1 MSKNA
6 KTWLI
11 ILAVVLFLC
20 LVAPETMKGI
30 FLLLIFPIGLF
41 LFMSL
46 IGGIQSAAEKHSDNK
61 YKAEEKNRDDHA
73 ISALKYHS
81 IQSHGEYHNG
91 WARVKIAEHR
101 YTYVKNV
108 DGRDV
113 FIKPDSRF
121 IESYD
126 SQLGRNVIT
135 EYTDSPRA
143 NYFEN
148 AEEFFF
154 QSAIVE
160 RDRKVA
166 LLGVDGQYVFPFDYG
181 EGETISSS
189 FDKLGDNCL
198 VYYRLFNH
206 GNSEKKFIN
215 RDGKVLY
222 DGFARNSKVENGHLV
237 IWEGSY
243 RQEIDLATA
252 KVVFPFCLTH
262 FDFENGAKLVFSRRN
277 ESGWNVYDPSRQRL
291 LFERNYGSIIY
302 LNKRDAY
309 LAIDKEK
316 IRIANADGEI
326 LREIPALDIKYI
338 YDQSYFYG
346 EHCLYNFDG
355 KVILDLSKHI
365 RRVIHDETVPRDT
378 IWWSTYINP
387 RDTPKEPPFEK
398 LNRGKILFFI
408 REANFWESVVDL
420 NGNTI
425 IDYINGTID
434 EEYDPETNRLSG
446 FAYYLPWSKTWAH
459 CDLNGN
465 KICENKSLP
474 SRKREANERPVS
486 RIGKIPT
493 IPTISTNSITEVK
506 VKRLLFFDTETT
518 GLPRNYNAPVTD
530 LGNWPRLV
538 QLSWI
543 VTDANGEELKVKD
556 FIIKPDGFTIP
567 EESSRV
573 HGITTEIANRDG
585 SPLKTV
591 IEDFISDLETV
602 DMIVGHNVE
611 FDKKIVGAELL
622 RCNIQSGSL
631 DKRTVCTMKT
641 STNYCALPGKY
652 GYKWPT
658 LQELHNKLF
667 GESFDD
673 AHNSLNDIKATKKCY
688 FELKNRRII

>member
-20 LVAPETMKGI
+20 LIAPETMKGI
-30 FLLLIFPIGLF
+30 LLLISMPIGIILIG
-41 LFMSL
+41 SL

-61 YKAEEKNRDDHA
+61 YKAEEKNRDEHA

-81 IQSHGEYHNG
+81 IQSRGEYHNG

-113 FIKPDSRF
+113 YIKPDSRF
-121 IESYD
+121 VESYD
-126 SQLGRNVIT
+126 FQLGRNVIT
-135 EYTDSPRA
+135 EYTDSPKA
-143 NYFEN
+143 NFFEN

-189 FDKLGDNCL
+189 FYKLDDNCL
-198 VYYRLFNH
+198 VYTRLFNH
-206 GNSEKKFIN
+206 GDCEKKFIN

-222 DGFARNSKVENGHLV
+222 DGFARSSKVENGHLV

-326 LREIPALDIKYI
+326 LREIPAFDIKYI

-346 EHCLYNFDG
+346 DRCLYNFDG
-355 KVILDLSKHI
+355 KVILDLSERI
-365 RRVIHDETVPRDT
+365 RKVIHDEAAPRDT

-408 REANFWESVVDL
+408 RGANFWESVVDL
-420 NGNTI
+420 NGKTI
-425 IDYINGTID
+425 IDYINGTIV

-446 FAYYLPWSKTWAH
+446 FAYYHPWSKSWVH

-465 KICENKSLP
+465 KICENNLLP
-474 SRKREANERPVS
+474 SHKREANERPVS
-486 RIGKIPT
+486 KIANEPA
-493 IPTISTNSITEVK
+493 IPSESANSVTEVK
-506 VKRLLFFDTETT
+506 EKRLLFFDTETT
-518 GLPRNYNAPVTD
+518 GLPRNYNAPVSD
-530 LGNWPRLV
+530 LDNWPRLV

-543 VTDANGEELKVKD
+543 VTDANGDELKVKD

-591 IEDFISDLETV
+591 IEDFIFDLETV

-622 RCNIQSGSL
+622 RCNIQSKSL
-631 DKRTVCTMKT
+631 GKRTVCTMKS

-667 GESFDD
+667 GDCFVD
-673 AHNSLNDIKATKKCY
+673 AHNSLNDIKATKKCF
-688 FELKNRRII
+688 FELKNRKII